1 MTDIALRPAAA
12 PAQDPT
18 GGRLVAWADSL
29 SAAHKIGQALCSTAF
44 VPQHFRNKPEEAAAA
59 ILYGD
64 EIGLTPTQ
72 SLQSVYV
79 IGGKPA
85 LYARTML
92 AIVLA
97 AGHEVETIKKS
108 DTEVSVRGRRRG
120 SPTWI
125 TETWTKARA
134 QKAGYTNNK
143 KYESDP
149 QAMLY
154 SRAVSDIC
162 RQIAPDALA
171 GLGYSVEEMEVAE
184 APAAPATV
192 TLSRQRKPQ
201 QAPTP
206 AVEAA
211 PEPEPVVDTDT
222 GEIVDAEVVEEPSDK
237 PSAAQMRMMGALM
250 RQVGLSE
257 RDAVLQY
264 VGGVIGREV
273 ESRNDL
279 TGDEAG
285 RVIDA
290 LTELTAMADDEESDQ

>member
-1 MTDIALRPAAA
+1 MTEIALRPAAA

-192 TLSRQRKPQ
+192 TVSRQRKPQ

-211 PEPEPVVDTDT
+211 PDPEPVVDTDT

-290 LTELTAMADDEESDQ
+290 LTELTAMADDEEGDQ